1 MFKKLLKKARKKWR
15 LRNFH
20 FFGLRI
26 LRQERA
32 LPLDVR
38 NIGKVAIYVRQV
50 DRVKDVS
57 GAFVECGVW
66 KGRTL
71 LMLAALGGP
80 NRTVWGFDS
89 FQGFPELSTHDMK
102 ESAERE
108 HFRDTSLPM
117 VQKFLAF
124 NKVSSRLVS
133 GFFRDTLPKH
143 KREIGLIA
151 LLCLDCD
158 IYDSYQ
164 CCLEELYDSVA
175 PGGVILLDEYKG
187 EYEYRKWPGA
197 AKAVDEFC
205 TARSLSIVDGGGKS
219 IIIKPRT

>member
-15 LRNFH
+15 LRDFH

-80 NRTVWGFDS
+80 ARAVWGFDS
-89 FQGFPELSTHDMK
+89 FRGFPELSANDVK

-117 VQKFLAF
+117 VRKFLEF
-124 NKVSSRLVS
+124 NKVSARLVP
-133 GFFRDTLPKH
+133 GYFCDTLPKY
-143 KREIGLIA
+143 KKDVGPIA

-158 IYDSYQ
+158 IYDSY
-164 CCLEELYDSVA
+164 CVCLEELYDSVA

-187 EYEYRKWPGA
+187 EYEFRKWPGA

-205 TARSLSIVDGGGKS
+205 AARSLSVVDGGGKS
-219 IIIKPRT
+219 IIIKPRA